1 MVTINAN
8 QDNGP
13 RSGLEKALAT
23 ADEMRSSEARWRL
36 VLDTIPVLVTS
47 ARPDGSLDFVNQRWL
62 EFLGLSVD
70 KVQDWGWTAVTHPDD
85 IAGFVDGW
93 RSAMATGEP
102 FEAEARVPRAD
113 GQFRWLLVRAVPLRD
128 EVGRIVHWYAI
139 SIDIEDRKR
148 AETALQRSE
157 AYLAEAQRL
166 SRTGSFGWNVA
177 SGALYWS
184 RETFS
189 ILGYPDGTT
198 PTLDL
203 VFQRVHPDDRSAVQE
218 AVARASGGGNEL
230 KLEHRLVLPDGAT
243 KHVQVVARA
252 VVSPSGAREFVGAV
266 SDVTVTKL
274 AEEHIR
280 RNETE
285 FRQII
290 DAIPQLIV
298 AMSPTGQILYANEA
312 VLQSTGL
319 GLQDVMADDFRS
331 WLFHPDDL
339 EKLRNDRQ
347 QRMQRGIPFELE
359 MRARLKDRQYRWFLV
374 QYKPLRDDQG
384 RVIRWYAT
392 GTDIEERKRAE
403 ERTQNENLALREEVN
418 RASMFEEIVGSSP
431 AIQAVLVEINK
442 VAPTDST
449 VLITGE
455 TGTGKELIA
464 RAIHKRSARS
474 GRAFVTVNCAAVPT
488 SLIASELFGHE
499 RGAFTG
505 ALQRRQGKFELAD
518 GGTIF
523 LDEIGELPEDTQ
535 LALLRVLQEREFE
548 RVGGSRPIR
557 VDVRVVAATNRDVR
571 AAVAANSFRADLFYR
586 LNVFPIEVP
595 ALRHRAADIPLLVEY
610 FVHRFAL
617 RTGKRITR
625 VPTKTIERLQGYR
638 WPGNI
643 RELQNV
649 IERAV
654 IVSETDALSVDE
666 RWLVEQSTNASRE
679 TPPLEDDL
687 LAHEKARV
695 EAALAESQGRVSG
708 PSGAAARLGVPRST
722 LESRIRALK
731 INKHR
736 FKAEP

>member
-1 MVTINAN
+1 MVAINAN
-8 QDNGP
+8 QDNAP
-13 RSGLEKALAT
+13 RSGLEKAQAT

-47 ARPDGSLDFVNQRWL
+47 ARPDGSLDFINQRWL

-102 FEAEARVPRAD
+102 FEGEARVPRAD

-218 AVARASGGGNEL
+218 AVARASDGVNEL
-230 KLEHRLVLPDGAT
+230 ELEHRLVLPDGAT
-243 KHVQVVARA
+243 KHVHVVARA
-252 VVSPSGAREFVGAV
+252 VVSASGASEFVGAV

-274 AEEHIR
+274 AEEQIR

-319 GLQDVMADDFRS
+319 SLQDVMADDFRS

-392 GTDIEERKRAE
+392 GTDIDERKRAE

-557 VDVRVVAATNRDVR
+557 VDVRVVAATNRDLR
-571 AAVAANSFRADLFYR
+571 AAVGAKSFRADLFYR

-595 ALRHRAADIPLLVEY
+595 ALRNRAADIPLLVEY

-625 VPTKTIERLQGYR
+625 VPTKIIERLQGYR

-722 LESRIRALK
+722 LESRIRSLK

>member
-1 MVTINAN
+1 MVAINAN
-8 QDNGP
+8 QDDAP
-13 RSGLEKALAT
+13 RSGLEKAQAT

-102 FEAEARVPRAD
+102 FEGEARVPRAD

-148 AETALQRSE
+148 AETALQQSE

-218 AVARASGGGNEL
+218 AVARASGGGTEL
-230 KLEHRLVLPDGAT
+230 QLEHRLVLPDGAT
-243 KHVQVVARA
+243 KHVHVVARA
-252 VVSPSGAREFVGAV
+252 VVSASGAREFVGAV

-285 FRQII
+285 FHQII

-319 GLQDVMADDFRS
+319 SLQDVMADDFRS

-339 EKLRNDRQ
+339 EKLRNDRL

-374 QYKPLRDDQG
+374 QYKPLRDEQG
-384 RVIRWYAT
+384 RVVRWYAT
-392 GTDIEERKRAE
+392 GTDIDERKRAE

-431 AIQAVLVEINK
+431 AIQAVLVAINK

-523 LDEIGELPEDTQ
+523 LDEVGELPEDTQ

-557 VDVRVVAATNRDVR
+557 VDVRVVAATNRDLQ
-571 AAVAANSFRADLFYR
+571 AAVAAKSFRADLFYR

-595 ALRHRAADIPLLVEY
+595 ALRKRGADIPLLVEY
-610 FVHRFAL
+610 FVHRFAM

-654 IVSETDALSVDE
+654 IVSETEALSVDE
-666 RWLVEQSTNASRE
+666 RWLPEDSTSAPRE

-695 EAALAESQGRVSG
+695 EAALAESKGRVSG

-722 LESRIRALK
+722 LESRIRSLK